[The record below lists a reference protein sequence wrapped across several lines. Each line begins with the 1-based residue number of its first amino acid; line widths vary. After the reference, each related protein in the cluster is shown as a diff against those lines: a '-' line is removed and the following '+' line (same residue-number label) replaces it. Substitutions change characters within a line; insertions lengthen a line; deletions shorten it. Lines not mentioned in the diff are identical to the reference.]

1 MRRVFLS
8 IAWTALLWTA
18 LVLATGGL
26 VFSIAGVRVSS
37 QSPINPV
44 LFALAASAAWML
56 SARGQHRLLADD
68 VRRFA
73 APALAIGIAGAVL
86 ATGLTVGALVA
97 GGSDAYGYVSQAE
110 AWAEG
115 RIRFDEP
122 MIREFAGRVDRDVF
136 VPLGYRGVG
145 DAGAIVPMY
154 PPGLPMVMGVF
165 QRFAGREAVFY
176 VVPLLAGIAIL
187 ATYVMGVRLGG
198 KAVGLAAAALLA
210 TSPSFLFQT
219 TAAPMSDVP
228 VTAWWAVAL
237 ALGLSNHPGAA
248 LVSGLAASLAILTRP
263 NLAPLALIPLVTM
276 TWERF
281 RHGAGPSQVRWM
293 AAYVGGVLP
302 GCLVVAMLNST
313 WYGSPLMSG
322 YGALSSIYEWRNM
335 IPNLARYPAW
345 VAGSQT
351 PLVLLAF
358 AAPFLVTRLPRA
370 ARLGADAPVV
380 TVGWLCY
387 MLMVLALY
395 LLYEAFNAWWFV
407 RFMLPAFPPLLV
419 LTAVSIVAMSSRLP
433 ALFRILVPSAL
444 VAAMA
449 CYGLDYARDHDAFRA
464 RTERKYAAA
473 ADYIARRLP
482 QQAAVLSMLH
492 SGSVRYY
499 AGRPT
504 VRFDVIPP
512 AQLDATLAALVSSGY
527 RPFILLE
534 PSEAPE
540 FRKRF
545 TGFSSLARL
554 DWPPI
559 ALLRQSNVRIYD
571 PADQPAFLAGHP
583 LLTETVP

>member
-1 MRRVFLS
+1 
-8 IAWTALLWTA
+8 
-18 LVLATGGL
+18 
-26 VFSIAGVRVSS
+26 
-37 QSPINPV
+37 
-44 LFALAASAAWML
+44 
-56 SARGQHRLLADD
+56 
-68 VRRFA
+68 
-73 APALAIGIAGAVL
+73 
-86 ATGLTVGALVA
+86 
-97 GGSDAYGYVSQAE
+97 
-110 AWAEG
+110 
-115 RIRFDEP
+115 
-122 MIREFAGRVDRDVF
+122 
-136 VPLGYRGVG
+136 
-145 DAGAIVPMY
+145 
-154 PPGLPMVMGVF
+154 
-165 QRFAGREAVFY
+165 
-176 VVPLLAGIAIL
+176 
-187 ATYVMGVRLGG
+187 
-198 KAVGLAAAALLA
+198 
-210 TSPSFLFQT
+210 
-219 TAAPMSDVP
+219 
-228 VTAWWAVAL
+228 
-237 ALGLSNHPGAA
+237 
-248 LVSGLAASLAILTRP
+248 
-263 NLAPLALIPLVTM
+263 
-276 TWERF
+276 
-281 RHGAGPSQVRWM
+281 
-293 AAYVGGVLP
+293 
-302 GCLVVAMLNST
+302 MLNST

-322 YGALSSIYEWRNM
+322 YGALSSLYEWRNV
-335 IPNLARYPAW
+335 IPNLAHYPAW

-370 ARLGADAPVV
+370 ARLGADPPVV
-380 TVGWLCY
+380 TVGWLCF

-433 ALFRILVPSAL
+433 APFRILVPSAL

-449 CYGLDYARDHDAFRA
+449 WYGLDYARDHDAFRA

-499 AGRPT
+499 AGRAT

-512 AQLDATLAALVSSGY
+512 AQLDATLATLASSGY

-540 FRKRF
+540 FQKRF

-571 PADQPAFLAGHP
+571 PADQPAFLAGRP